1 MNKERLSDLRK
12 SALFKS
18 FISVRL
24 HALPIFLIMGFLF
37 LLSALILTFS
47 HPLGFLALIP
57 VLILIL
63 TFLSY
68 TAVDLY
74 FSLSALAELDE
85 KEFSMLQNTVR
96 EGRMKRNIIGCYTD
110 HGLLTGTAFIPYNDI
125 VKLKYTAAKIVPWI
139 SSDGLDLDYVPP
151 MVKITRERILF
162 GKRIRLAFM
171 YSLPSDVNAAAAIDK
186 FTDEILARSDNKIFV
201 DNDYVFRNL

>member
-1 MNKERLSDLRK
+1 MNKDRLSDLSK

-18 FISVRL
+18 FIRVQL
-24 HALPIFLIMGFLF
+24 HAMPIFLIMGFLL
-37 LLSALILTFS
+37 LLSALIMTLS

-57 VLILIL
+57 VLLLIL

-68 TAVDLY
+68 TAVNLY
-74 FSLSALAELDE
+74 FSLVALAELDE
-85 KEFSMLQNTVR
+85 KEFTILQNTVR